1 MTERREQPPT
11 LGSLTARIRNL
22 ADAKGV
28 ASNRLDR
35 TVANTVIGQMLPA
48 GVVKGGTAMKLR
60 VGEAAS
66 RFTRDVDAA
75 RPADVDIDDY
85 IDDLADRLEDGWGG
99 FTGTVEQ
106 LPGPRPDGVP
116 DDYIMVP
123 FRVRLAYQG
132 SQWLSVTFELG
143 HDEIGSTADS
153 QPRLAGE
160 IVDMFAVLGL
170 DEPHPVPLL
179 AAEHQIAQ
187 KLHACTSINPATG
200 GNERAH
206 DLVDLQIL
214 CDEEDVDLAVAC
226 DAGRRLFA
234 ARQAQPWPPVV
245 VAHDNWTTL
254 YTEAAE
260 GLGVLDTVDAAL
272 EWANDLVGRIVAA
285 GA

>member
-1 MTERREQPPT
+1 MTERREQPRT

-22 ADAKGV
+22 ADTKGV

-35 TVANTVIGQMLPA
+35 TVANTVIGQMLPP

-75 RPADVDIDDY
+75 RPAGVDIGDY
-85 IDDLADRLEDGWGG
+85 VDDLADRLEAGWGG

-106 LPGPRPDGVP
+106 IPGPRPDGVP
-116 DDYIMVP
+116 DDYVMVP
-123 FRVRLAYQG
+123 FRVRLAYQD

-153 QPRLAGE
+153 QPRVAPE
-160 IVDMFAVLGL
+160 IVDMFSVLGL
-170 DEPHPVPLL
+170 EEPQPVPLL

-187 KLHACTSINPATG
+187 KLHACTSVNPDTG

-214 CDEEDVDLAVAC
+214 CEEEDIDFAAAC
-226 DAGRRLFA
+226 DAGNRLFA
-234 ARQAQPWPPVV
+234 ARRAQPWPPAVI
-245 VAHDNWTTL
+245 AHDNWASL
-254 YTEAAE
+254 YAEAAE
-260 GLGVLDTVDAAL
+260 GLDVLDDVDAAV
-272 EWANDLVGRIVAA
+272 EWANDLVARIVDA